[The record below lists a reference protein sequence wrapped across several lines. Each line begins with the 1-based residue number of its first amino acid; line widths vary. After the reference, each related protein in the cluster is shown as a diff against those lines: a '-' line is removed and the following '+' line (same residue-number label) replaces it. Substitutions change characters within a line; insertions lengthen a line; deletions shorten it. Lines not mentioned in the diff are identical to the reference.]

1 LPISEIDPVL
11 ETRELS
17 KRFGSLQAV
26 DNVSIAFE
34 KDRFTSIIGPNGAG
48 KTTFF
53 NLLTGNLKPT
63 GGSVRYMG
71 EEISG
76 AEPFEIAD
84 RGIARSFQTSNVF
97 SGLTV
102 RENIRVGIQQAREWY
117 QFWKPLSAF
126 PDTLE
131 SADRILELVQLSDH
145 RDKNAE
151 DLSHA
156 DQRLLEVAISLSID
170 PEVLLLDEPT
180 AGMSRDETDHIIDL
194 LKQQVFPEV
203 DLVVMI
209 EHDMDVVMNH
219 SDRTIVLHNGGV
231 LVDGNPREVEQN
243 EEVQRVYLG
252 ET

>member
-1 LPISEIDPVL
+1 MPISEIDPVL